1 MEQVMR
7 DNLIRGHLPL
17 GTSGFAK
24 PVSGAVNLNSSSSR
38 FILTHRSDGFRQIL
52 VGVDGLALFLSFA
65 ISYFVRAT
73 LLSEWVGSILPF
85 SQFLWIFWV
94 IAPVWFMSLWFF
106 GFYDSNRYWPY
117 KELLRRL
124 AKAQAVAALGVMSV
138 FYLSKTEDISRLF
151 FQTFVGVSS
160 LLLVCANVALK
171 RLQDHLRRKGF
182 SFNNVVI
189 AGLNN
194 KALSYYEAIRA
205 HPSWGV
211 CVIGFLCTDGDV
223 SRQEFCGKPV
233 LGSIT
238 NLLHVL
244 HQRVVDEVILALPR
258 SQNHELEQYVHLCE
272 EMGVTARVILD
283 IPRTLRVCPA
293 IETVGQFPL
302 LSFEST
308 AHNGLAF
315 GMKRLIDILGAL
327 VGLGVF
333 SVMYLY
339 YAPKIRRDSPG
350 PVIFRQTRVGKH
362 GRLFILYKFRT
373 MYQDAEKLRQTL
385 TAQNQMNGPIF
396 KIKNDPRITAVGQR
410 LRSSHV
416 DELPQFWN
424 VFRGDMSLVGTRPPT
439 PEEVAQYLPSHHRR
453 LSMKPGLTG
462 LWQLNGNQ
470 VSDFAE
476 IVQLD
481 CQYIDEWSLYLDL
494 KILVKTI
501 QKTIRGT
508 GW

>member
-1 MEQVMR
+1 
-7 DNLIRGHLPL
+7 
-17 GTSGFAK
+17 
-24 PVSGAVNLNSSSSR
+24 
-38 FILTHRSDGFRQIL
+38 
-52 VGVDGLALFLSFA
+52 
-65 ISYFVRAT
+65 
-73 LLSEWVGSILPF
+73 
-85 SQFLWIFWV
+85 
-94 IAPVWFMSLWFF
+94 
-106 GFYDSNRYWPY
+106 
-117 KELLRRL
+117 
-124 AKAQAVAALGVMSV
+124 
-138 FYLSKTEDISRLF
+138 
-151 FQTFVGVSS
+151 
-160 LLLVCANVALK
+160 
-171 RLQDHLRRKGF
+171 
-182 SFNNVVI
+182 
-189 AGLNN
+189 
-194 KALSYYEAIRA
+194 
-205 HPSWGV
+205 
-211 CVIGFLCTDGDV
+211 
-223 SRQEFCGKPV
+223 
-233 LGSIT
+233 
-238 NLLHVL
+238 
-244 HQRVVDEVILALPR
+244 
-258 SQNHELEQYVHLCE
+258 
-272 EMGVTARVILD
+272 
-283 IPRTLRVCPA
+283 
-293 IETVGQFPL
+293 
-302 LSFEST
+302 
-308 AHNGLAF
+308 
-315 GMKRLIDILGAL
+315 LIDNLGAL

-350 PVIFRQTRVGKH
+350 PAIFRQTRVGKH

-373 MYQDAEKLRQTL
+373 MYQDAEKLLQTL

-396 KIKNDPRITAVGQR
+396 KIKNDPRITTLGQR

-476 IVQLD
+476 IVRLD